1 MEEFKAQSGL
11 FWVLKTDL
19 SYLQLTLIFNSNI
32 LEKLCSAIQGQD
44 ENTLRWNELDFGC
57 STNCFAVRLLNNLST

>member
-44 ENTLRWNELDFGC
+44 ENTLR
-57 STNCFAVRLLNNLST
+57 